1 MFISYQLKDHAD
13 GCADFSPLTLNL
25 VSFQLLPLQQLES
38 ILRLL
43 KLSFKEKQI
52 LTQETSQVWQ
62 LLKSQ
67 LSESAW
73 GCSKSDSEYLK
84 SLVF

>member
-1 MFISYQLKDHAD
+1 MFISDQLKDHAD

-25 VSFQLLPLQQLES
+25 VSFQVLLQQQQQQLES

-52 LTQETSQVWQ
+52 LTQETI
-62 LLKSQ
+62 
-67 LSESAW
+67 
-73 GCSKSDSEYLK
+73 
-84 SLVF
+84 F

>member
-1 MFISYQLKDHAD
+1 MFISDQLKDHAD

-25 VSFQLLPLQQLES
+25 VSFQVLVQRQQQQLES

-52 LTQETSQVWQ
+52 LTQETI
-62 LLKSQ
+62 
-67 LSESAW
+67 
-73 GCSKSDSEYLK
+73 
-84 SLVF
+84 F

>member
-1 MFISYQLKDHAD
+1 MFISDQLKDHAD

-25 VSFQLLPLQQLES
+25 VSFQVLLQQQQQQQLES

-52 LTQETSQVWQ
+52 LTQETI
-62 LLKSQ
+62 
-67 LSESAW
+67 
-73 GCSKSDSEYLK
+73 
-84 SLVF
+84 F